1 MSKFMSVSF
10 DSQLPLDIKAIA
22 LPKAI
27 ALKHN
32 STWLSLSFLIFSE
45 INRGIRGQ
53 TFSYLGSLQPL
64 TLPPIKVTSPR
75 F

>member
-27 ALKHN
+27 ALN
-32 STWLSLSFLIFSE
+32 T
-45 INRGIRGQ
+45 
-53 TFSYLGSLQPL
+53 
-64 TLPPIKVTSPR
+64 
-75 F
+75 